1 MKRPQLAVGK
11 LMFGGGNYLLCVPLI
26 AATPERLVADA
37 GQALAYEPD
46 LFEWRA
52 DFFDCYPVPEAL
64 VDALGRLREAAGD
77 KPILFTTRHSDE
89 DGKRDIADEQKFALI
104 DRISQTGLVELIDI
118 EQRYGKTQLIE
129 WRDRLH
135 ERGVKLVVSHH
146 SFDTGLRPEEVLEA
160 LRRSQECG
168 ADIVKLIV
176 RTNSFR
182 ELADF
187 SDALYQARETFLRV
201 PLIAGAVGEPGSL
214 MRVMGD
220 VLGSDMTFAF
230 ADGGQSHPSQ
240 LHIREL
246 RRFRGR
252 LHPAAPPAE
261 S

>member
-1 MKRPQLAVGK
+1 MKRPQLAVGR

-52 DFFDCYPVPEAL
+52 DFFERYPEPEAL
-64 VDALGRLREAAGD
+64 VDAVGQLRAAAGD
-77 KPILFTTRHSDE
+77 KPILFTTRHNAE
-89 DGKRDIADEQKFALI
+89 DGKRDIPDERKFTLI

-118 EQRYGKTQLIE
+118 EQRYGEAKLTE

-146 SFDTGLRPEEVLEA
+146 SFDAGLRPEEVLEA
-160 LRRSQECG
+160 LRRGQEYG

-176 RTNSFR
+176 RTDSFR

-187 SDALYQARETFLRV
+187 SDALHQARETFLRV
-201 PLIAGAVGEPGSL
+201 PLIAGAVGEPSSL

-220 VLGSDMTFAF
+220 MLGSDMTFAF

-246 RRFRGR
+246 RRLRGR
-252 LHPAAPPAE
+252 FRSAAPPVE